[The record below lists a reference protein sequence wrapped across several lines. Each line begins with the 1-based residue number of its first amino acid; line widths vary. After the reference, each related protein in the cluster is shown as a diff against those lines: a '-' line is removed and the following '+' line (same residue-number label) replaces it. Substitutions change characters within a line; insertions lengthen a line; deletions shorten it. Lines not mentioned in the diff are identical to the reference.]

1 MGASAP
7 PKNFRPA
14 TKTQALKPDVVT
26 FSPHTAAPSLK
37 VWLRHVIVN
46 CICIGKSDSKRLLFK
61 CTYLQNATEILGMR
75 PSSTEPAWYG
85 NTKN

>member
-1 MGASAP
+1 MGASTP
-7 PKNFRPA
+7 PNYFRPA
-14 TKTQALKPDVVT
+14 AKTHALKPDVVT
-26 FSPHTAAPSLK
+26 FSPYTAAPSLK

-61 CTYLQNATEILGMR
+61 YTYLQNATEILGMG